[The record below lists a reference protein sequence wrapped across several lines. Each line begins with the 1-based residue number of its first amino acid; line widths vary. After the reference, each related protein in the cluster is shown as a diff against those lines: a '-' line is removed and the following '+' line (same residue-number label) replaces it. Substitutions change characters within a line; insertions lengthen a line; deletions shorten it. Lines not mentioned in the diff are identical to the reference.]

1 MQTQERDIKKH
12 RAGKYLLFA
21 AVIVI
26 LILVFVFGVFGKAPE
41 DGIEESIQAIKNT
54 IMEKSLQCY
63 VIEGA
68 YPDDLSYLEEHYG
81 LIINQKDYYIV
92 YTPVAEN
99 IPPEVVVVYKQDTGK
114 KQ

>member
-1 MQTQERDIKKH
+1 MKKAPG
-12 RAGKYLLFA
+12 RKLIITLIAA
-21 AVIVI
+21 AVI
-26 LILVFVFGVFGKAPE
+26 LIAATLVWAVSKAN
-41 DGIEESIQAIKNT
+41 DNMADQTSSIRDTVRARA
-54 IMEKSLQCY
+54 LQCY

>member
-1 MQTQERDIKKH
+1 LEKQTNKK
-12 RAGKYLLFA
+12 RIRVYIISALVIVA
-21 AVIVI
+21 AVLV
-26 LILVFVFGVFGKAPE
+26 LIFGVFGSASADE
-41 DGIEESIQAIKNT
+41 TEESIQAIKNT